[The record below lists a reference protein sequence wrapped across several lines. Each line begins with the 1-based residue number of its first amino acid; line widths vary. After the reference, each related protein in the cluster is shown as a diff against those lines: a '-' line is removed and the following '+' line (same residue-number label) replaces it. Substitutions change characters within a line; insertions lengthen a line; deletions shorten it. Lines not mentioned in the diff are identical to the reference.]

1 MSINF
6 KSIPRFSW
14 PKLSF
19 VAKLRAFPWKE
30 LPRILFKKFLAVILS
45 IFFLT
50 VSFLFLGYA
59 FIEITANTVGM
70 NAQVADVSTLPHILV
85 GKHRLGYER
94 AGLFK
99 ATVIEDGVEYRNVFC
114 LYPAWPNHVDP
125 AVDNFV
131 KVWPE
136 KRPFIA
142 AGTMQGMGW
151 IVSVFF
157 LMVGLVMFEFFL
169 LAWTIH

>member
-6 KSIPRFSW
+6 KSIPRFSR
-14 PKLSF
+14 PKFYF
-19 VAKLRAFPWKE
+19 VAKFQAFSRKA
-30 LPRILFKKFLAVILS
+30 LPEIIFNKILVVVLS
-45 IFFLT
+45 IFFL
-50 VSFLFLGYA
+50 VISFLFLGYA
-59 FIEITANTVGM
+59 FIEITTNTVGV
-70 NAQVADVSTLPHILV
+70 NAQVADVSTFPHILV
-85 GKHRLGYER
+85 GKHRFGYER
-94 AGLFK
+94 VGLFK
-99 ATVIEDGVEYRNVFC
+99 ATVIEDSIEYRDVFC

-142 AGTMQGMGW
+142 ATSMQGMGW